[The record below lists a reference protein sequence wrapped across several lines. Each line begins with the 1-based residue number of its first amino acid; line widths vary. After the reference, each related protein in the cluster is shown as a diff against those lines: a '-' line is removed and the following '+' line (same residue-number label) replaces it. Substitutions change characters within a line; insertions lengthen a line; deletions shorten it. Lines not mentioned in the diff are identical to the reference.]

1 MEDYMTTKEIL
12 HRRFKDAMNSIE
24 FLKSD
29 LEDLGDTLIDRLDLK
44 DFMGTLEYV
53 LNKLE
58 ENDNYSNSQEW

>member
-1 MEDYMTTKEIL
+1 
-12 HRRFKDAMNSIE
+12 MNSIE

-29 LEDLGDTLIDRLDLK
+29 LGDIGDTLIDKLDLK

>member
-1 MEDYMTTKEIL
+1 MTTKEIL
-12 HRRFKDAMNSIE
+12 HRRFKDAMNRIE

-29 LEDLGDTLIDRLDLK
+29 LEDLGDTLIDKLDLK